1 MATGSQDNYV
11 RLWDP
16 RTGKDVA
23 SMQPHNKTTSQVRWN
38 PINGNWL
45 LTGSHDASHK
55 VHDIRIMKDF
65 NTFHGHSGQVTVAQ
79 WHPIKEELFASAS
92 HSGEISYWMAN

>member
-1 MATGSQDNYV
+1 
-11 RLWDP
+11 
-16 RTGKDVA
+16 
-23 SMQPHNKTTSQVRWN
+23 MQPHNKTTSQVRWN

-45 LTGSHDASHK
+45 LTGSHDASLK